1 MQPIDY
7 LRTAKNLSETRKD
20 KVFSLFKYFEKKNI
34 TKTKYAMQEMVG
46 FTDEQIKETIE
57 FWYAFEKSSYDK

>member
-7 LRTAKNLSETRKD
+7 LRTAKNLSETRAD
-20 KVFSLFKYFEKKNI
+20 KVFNLFRYFEKKNI

-46 FTDEQIKETIE
+46 FTDEQIEETI
-57 FWYAFEKSSYDK
+57 